1 MKTLKQLIE
10 SKNKKLAS
18 VAPEQS
24 VLRALEI
31 MAEHDVG
38 ALLVLDGKRLAGVF
52 SERDYARKVIL
63 QGKASKSTK
72 VSEIMSGKVVYVTLN
87 RTIEE
92 CMAIMTEKH
101 FRHLPVLDDDHNVVG
116 IVSIGDMIKEM
127 ISQQKFIIDQLE
139 NDLTGGS
146 GGHGGDCCGFRAR
159 MNEAGRRSVVEARL
173 QEARGVVQVAVDLA
187 AVQRRN
193 EFPPVK
199 IRLGQT
205 KTIESPGLASLFTQ
219 DEGADL

>member
-10 SKNKKLAS
+10 SKNKRLAA
-18 VAPEQS
+18 VAPDQS
-24 VLRALEI
+24 VLRALEV
-31 MAEHDVG
+31 MAENDVG

-72 VSEIMSGKVVYVTLN
+72 VSEIMTGKVVYVTLN

-139 NDLTGGS
+139 NYITG
-146 GGHGGDCCGFRAR
+146 
-159 MNEAGRRSVVEARL
+159 
-173 QEARGVVQVAVDLA
+173 
-187 AVQRRN
+187 
-193 EFPPVK
+193 
-199 IRLGQT
+199 
-205 KTIESPGLASLFTQ
+205 
-219 DEGADL
+219 